1 VRKRSLRL
9 RLTVAV
15 GLGAGLLAVLFA
27 SLAYVGVRHILV
39 TDRDTTDLR
48 QAYENAL
55 LVKGSLEH
63 SKPSHLHKLIVSL
76 NDATSSTSIVSVGTN
91 WYAQHPDDAYPIA
104 PGAMRT
110 LAARDEVSRQVIYT
124 KGSPVLFIDVP
135 LPAVGAVYYELDNL
149 HDLDAT
155 LSNLALLFAGGALFT
170 TVLGVLGGRRIIRR
184 SMAPLEVASQ
194 AATRIA
200 GGALDTRIP
209 ENQRSAEVA
218 DLATSFNTMIE
229 KLVAQLDRDARFA
242 GDVSHELRS
251 PLTTLAT
258 SVEVMRHSRDHL
270 TPDGQS
276 AFDLLATDVG
286 TFQVLVEDLLEIAR
300 YDAGASPIHLE
311 TLPVGELVRQCVL
324 SAERRHQLASVPV
337 TAAGPTGVDG
347 VLVSVDRRR
356 FERVITNLLD
366 NAERYGGGAVA
377 IRLEPTDDHIT
388 IDVDD
393 AGPGVDLAD
402 SDKVFERFY
411 RGNVASARG
420 AARGTGLGLA
430 LVADHVEHFGGT
442 VAVLRSPEGGAR
454 FRITLPRVA
463 EGDL

>member
-1 VRKRSLRL
+1 M
-9 RLTVAV
+9 
-15 GLGAGLLAVLFA
+15 LFA
-27 SLAYVGVRHILV
+27 SLAYIGVRHILV
-39 TDRDTTDLR
+39 TDRDTTDIR

-55 LVKGSLEH
+55 LVKGALAH
-63 SKPSHLHKLIVSL
+63 PATAHLHKLIVSL
-76 NDATSSTSIVSVGTN
+76 DDAQGSTSIVSFGSK
-91 WYAQHPDDAYPIA
+91 WYAQYKDDAYPIA
-104 PGAMRT
+104 PASMRT
-110 LAARDEVSRQVIYT
+110 LAARDEVSRQVVYT
-124 KGSPVLFIDVP
+124 HGSPVLFIDVP

-155 LSNLALLFAGGALFT
+155 LGNMALLFAAGAIFT
-170 TVLGVLGGRRIIRR
+170 TGLGVLGGLRIIRR

-209 ENQRSAEVA
+209 EDQRSAEVA
-218 DLATSFNTMIE
+218 ALATSFNLMIGQ
-229 KLVAQLDRDARFA
+229 LVAQLERDARFA

-258 SVEVMRHSRDHL
+258 SVEVMRHSREQL
-270 TPDGQS
+270 SPDAQA

-311 TLPVGELVRQCVL
+311 TIPVGELVRQCVL

-337 TAAGPTGVDG
+337 FASGAAAVDA

-377 IRLEPTDDHIT
+377 IRLEATDHHVT

-393 AGPGVDLAD
+393 AGPGVDPDDAE
-402 SDKVFERFY
+402 KVFERFY
-411 RGNVASARG
+411 RGDVASARG

-442 VAVLRSPEGGAR
+442 VEVSASPEGGAR
-454 FRITLPRVA
+454 FRISLPTVTEA
-463 EGDL
+463 ES